1 MYPLL
6 VDLSRVPA
14 LLVGDGAAA
23 ARRLAQL
30 DEAGAR
36 RLRIFSAAPDPTLE
50 ALAGSRLERRLPS
63 ADEIAA
69 VRLLFIAD
77 LPAEDAERLAGLAA
91 AAGVLVHA
99 EDRPALC
106 DLNTP
111 ALVRRGDLLV
121 TVSTNGR
128 SPTLARRLRQFL
140 EQLMVADWADRV
152 ARIGA
157 LRDRLRAA
165 GASLSAVGQA
175 SEALIDEERWLP
187 PLRATAQ
194 REASASRFS
203 QSRNSSTLGSR
214 ALVSGQTR

>member
-14 LLVGDGAAA
+14 LLAGDGAAA

-77 LPAEDAERLAGLAA
+77 LPDDLTVPGEGPLEGTPTRRPRPPRGIAQRRLTRTAERRSRRS
-91 AAGVLVHA
+91 
-99 EDRPALC
+99 RP
-106 DLNTP
+106 
-111 ALVRRGDLLV
+111 RSRSG
-121 TVSTNGR
+121 GR
-128 SPTLARRLRQFL
+128 SCATP
-140 EQLMVADWADRV
+140 
-152 ARIGA
+152 GA
-157 LRDRLRAA
+157 
-165 GASLSAVGQA
+165 GGSSSSKPYV
-175 SEALIDEERWLP
+175 
-187 PLRATAQ
+187 
-194 REASASRFS
+194 RE
-203 QSRNSSTLGSR
+203 
-214 ALVSGQTR
+214 